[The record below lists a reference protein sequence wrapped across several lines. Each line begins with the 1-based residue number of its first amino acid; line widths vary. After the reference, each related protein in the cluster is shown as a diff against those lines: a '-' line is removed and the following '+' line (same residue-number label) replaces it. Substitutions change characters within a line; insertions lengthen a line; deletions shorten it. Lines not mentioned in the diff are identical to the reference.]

1 MEKIKKV
8 KPINIQGIK
17 FTVDMTPENSTPEKI
32 EQRLRNL
39 VKISIDILSRQ
50 KRLRSGLTLER
61 MREAWGKQNH
71 EKKIGADQGFD
82 DKAED
87 LEMSETIEKEI
98 RIRLSVYEWRQIEQ
112 EARRL
117 RMSSTQLSRK
127 WVLEGLNR
135 WYPSCFRR

>member
-8 KPINIQGIK
+8 KPINVQGIE
-17 FTVDMTPENSTPEKI
+17 FTVDMTPENNTPEKI

-39 VKISIDILSRQ
+39 VEISIDILSRQ
-50 KRLRSGLTLER
+50 KRLRSGPTVER
-61 MREAWGKQNH
+61 MREPCGKQNY
-71 EKKIGADQGFD
+71 EKKIGVDEGFD

-87 LEMSETIEKEI
+87 LEMSETIENEI
-98 RIRLSVYEWRQIEQ
+98 RIRLSVDEWRQIEQ
-112 EARRL
+112 EALKL

-135 WYPSCFRR
+135 CDPSRFRR